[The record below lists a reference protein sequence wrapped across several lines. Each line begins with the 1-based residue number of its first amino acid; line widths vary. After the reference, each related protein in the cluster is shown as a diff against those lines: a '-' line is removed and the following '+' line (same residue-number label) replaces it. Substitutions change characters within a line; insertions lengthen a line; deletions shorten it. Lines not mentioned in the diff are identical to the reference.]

1 MIPLSVLRGGKYE
14 RIQMQAGDL
23 ADLQQRAVER
33 WRAQSMQVADAM
45 PADEKQGSVDVEE
58 DPFA

>member
-1 MIPLSVLRGGKYE
+1 
-14 RIQMQAGDL
+14 MQAGDL

-33 WRAQSMQVADAM
+33 WRAQSMQVTDAM

-58 DPFA
+58 EPFA